1 MRDVFSMPDH
11 FNVLRSFP
19 PAALLVLAACN
30 QSADPA
36 TDAEGASPAA
46 AGTAASGVATAW
58 NGGKAKPLTLQVA
71 HPSGAVLQVSSIQA
85 GDMETRVGVR
95 VINGRDRDID
105 LNRFNNNRDGFLQLE
120 TGEKLYLSPP
130 PTNSRL
136 TVPAG
141 QTFEGDLVFLGRLPL
156 VNSAILVLNE
166 NSSADSEHTTTP
178 GFRVDLP
185 LGGAM
190 GGAAQ

>member
-1 MRDVFSMPDH
+1 MPD
-11 FNVLRSFP
+11 FRRAPRNLPS
-19 PAALLVLAACN
+19 AALLVLAACN

-36 TDAEGASPAA
+36 AGNDAAAPAA
-46 AGTAASGVATAW
+46 ATTVSGAAAAW
-58 NGGKAKPLTLQVA
+58 NGGQPKPLSLQVA
-71 HPSGAVLQVSSIQA
+71 HPSGTVLQVSSIQG

-95 VINGRDRDID
+95 VINGRDKDID

-130 PTNSRL
+130 PTNTRL

-141 QTFEGDLVFLGRLPL
+141 QTFEGELVFLGRLPQ

-178 GFRVDLP
+178 GFRVDIP
-185 LGGAM
+185 LA
-190 GGAAQ
+190 GAANGPAQ